1 MNWKLMAIIVATAVA
16 TAAAVVMIL
25 QKQNDSRRMRFD
37 SSEFDDDDFMDD
49 IACGEQCNF
58 VDDNLDALTA
68 EADAQ
73 EQTNE
78 VKDDEAKD

>member
-25 QKQNDSRRMRFD
+25 QKQNDRRRMRFD
-37 SSEFDDDDFMDD
+37 SSEFDEDDFMDD

-58 VDDNLDALTA
+58 VDDDLDAMAA
-68 EADAQ
+68 EVPEDVVP
-73 EQTNE
+73 EQT
-78 VKDDEAKD
+78 DEAKD